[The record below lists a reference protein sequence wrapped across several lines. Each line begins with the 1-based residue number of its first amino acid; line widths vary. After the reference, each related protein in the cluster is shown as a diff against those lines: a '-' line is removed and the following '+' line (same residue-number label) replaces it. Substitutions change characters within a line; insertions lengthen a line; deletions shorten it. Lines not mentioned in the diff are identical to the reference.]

1 MLSVLTISYACD
13 HKAQLQREILRIS
26 RRFHALLSE
35 KTTDSTYH
43 PLILCIRNACWA
55 NLPILIIL
63 PADCGG
69 FFWHFYKSNGNLPSS
84 APAEVAWAGRSLWCA
99 SASWDSPALCAC
111 AHTHI
116 QHSQIEGKIHLLK
129 AGMQGLHSS
138 VMTALM
144 CYNTESLK
152 SGIRRDPQCIFGG
165 AALIPEVPVPMG
177 SEKGAPF
184 RTTPRTQPGTGE
196 GTQVALHVWTPLS
209 TLPERTN
216 HEVKFVHSSWPG
228 TWCMLICISYFFGY
242 FIFLSRKDCECSG

>member
-1 MLSVLTISYACD
+1 MLLVLTISYACD

-152 SGIRRDPQCIFGG
+152 SGVRRDPQWIFGG
-165 AALIPEVPVPMG
+165 AALSQRCQSQWGVRRELLSEPPPEHSQGLGREHRLLSMSGPHFPLFQ
-177 SEKGAPF
+177 KGQ
-184 RTTPRTQPGTGE
+184 T
-196 GTQVALHVWTPLS
+196 
-209 TLPERTN
+209 
-216 HEVKFVHSSWPG
+216 
-228 TWCMLICISYFFGY
+228 M
-242 FIFLSRKDCECSG
+242 